1 MNRRTVLAALLAA
14 GASPAMASISPRIY
28 RVSPAGNDRNDGIVR
43 PVQTISAAMRLSLR
57 AGDEVVV
64 APRVYRECVKAWR
77 GGIDG
82 APVLIRSE
90 TPLGARIDAS
100 GLDDIAL
107 QIGRPHITVWGF
119 DIVGNRKKAGLV
131 IDRTHHVSAIRCLV
145 RHSGGSGFYGR
156 LSDWMSFVDCE
167 AYDNASAAAGSG
179 FSIHWP
185 VAVGTAPGNRIVLRR
200 CVSHDNVMRTDPALV
215 KHSDGNGF
223 ILDDFRQ
230 TKIKDG
236 TPYRYGALLEDCI
249 AYRNGGDGFLAF
261 RSDNIVMRRCIGWG
275 NGTDALGTG
284 PYGAEL
290 GSRESDST
298 AFIDCIGVAR
308 ERGHAAT
315 ANKDGT
321 ASWRGCTL
329 WADAPGTRI
338 FRGSTGAAGPGAGN
352 VVRDPGFADPPR
364 DWRRTRR

>member
-14 GASPAMASISPRIY
+14 GASPAMASISPRLY
-28 RVSPAGNDRNDGIVR
+28 RVSPAGNDRNDGVTR
-43 PVQTISAAMRLSLR
+43 PVQTIGAAMRLPLR

-64 APRVYRECVKAWR
+64 AAGIYRECVKAWR

-107 QIGRPHITVWGF
+107 QIGKPHITVWGF
-119 DIVGNRKKAGLV
+119 DIIGNRKKAGLV
-131 IDRTHHVSAIRCLV
+131 IDRTHHVSANRCLV
-145 RHSGGSGFYGR
+145 RGCGGSGFYGR
-156 LSDWMSFVDCE
+156 LSDWLQFADCE

-185 VAVGTAPGNRIVLRR
+185 VAVGDAPGNRIVLRR
-200 CVSHDNVMRTDPALV
+200 CVSHGNVMRTDPDLV

-223 ILDDFRQ
+223 IFDDFKQ
-230 TKIKDG
+230 TKVEKG
-236 TPYRYGALLEDCI
+236 TPYRHGAVAYDCI
-249 AYRNGGDGFLAF
+249 AHSNGGDGLMAF
-261 RSDNIVMRRCIGWG
+261 RSDSIRMERCIGWG
-275 NGTDALGTG
+275 NGVDPLGTG

-290 GSRESDST
+290 GSRESAGT
-298 AFIDCIGVAR
+298 AFIDSIGVATQ
-308 ERGHAAT
+308 RGHAAT
-315 ANKDGT
+315 ANKDDT

-364 DWRRTRR
+364 DWRRK